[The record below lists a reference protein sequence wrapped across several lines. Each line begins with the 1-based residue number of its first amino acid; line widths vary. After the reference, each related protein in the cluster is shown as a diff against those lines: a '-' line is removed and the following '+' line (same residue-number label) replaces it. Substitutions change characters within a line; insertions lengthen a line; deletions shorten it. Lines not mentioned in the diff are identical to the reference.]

1 MTDGQ
6 KETIKFYT
14 TNDYLLINGLLWG
27 EDEQTIDALI
37 HIINE
42 DGLGVMKEARELGY
56 DVRWGCTKEEGER
69 IYQVYQKRFPV
80 ISSETV
86 KKQIIERARNDI
98 SNMMACMERLT
109 TDLCLY
115 RNIKSKFIADL
126 AEGQTVDYLG
136 FSSCSLQ
143 PHIAEQA
150 MYGSG
155 SCTLFVIKV
164 PAGTPA
170 IRLDQMP
177 DVQNEPDEVILPP
190 IKFFVEKIDKERNMV
205 YMRVL

>member
-1 MTDGQ
+1 MTDEQ
-6 KETIKFYT
+6 KETLKFYT

-27 EDEQTIDALI
+27 ENGQTLDTLI

-42 DGLGVMKEARELGY
+42 DGLGVMKEARELGF
-56 DVRWGCTKEEGER
+56 DVRWNCTKEEGER
-69 IYQVYQKRFPV
+69 IYKVYQKRFPV
-80 ISSETV
+80 IDSEAV

-126 AEGQTVDYLG
+126 AEDQTVDYLG

-164 PAGTPA
+164 PADRKST
-170 IRLDQMP
+170 RLNSSHVCLSRMP
-177 DVQNEPDEVILPP
+177 SSA
-190 IKFFVEKIDKERNMV
+190 
-205 YMRVL
+205 